1 MRAKNDTQSLF
12 HGDPTIWVITT
23 LDPRAEGKTHIG
35 KDRTSQV
42 IDVRYQ
48 EWFDNGEWKIY
59 SEVITNQNG
68 QCYKYYHEKVFSDM
82 SICSGIGVY
91 SYYLNELNGTMS
103 EAEAL
108 ARYKGSTDESVNR
121 TYVEKIEYYM
131 NSMGESLGGYD
142 EYMETH

>member
-1 MRAKNDTQSLF
+1 M
-12 HGDPTIWVITT
+12 
-23 LDPRAEGKTHIG
+23 
-35 KDRTSQV
+35 
-42 IDVRYQ
+42 RYQ

-91 SYYLNELNGTMS
+91 SYYLNKLNGTMS

-108 ARYKGSTDESVNR
+108 ARYKGSKNESENR
-121 TYVEKIEYYM
+121 EYVKKIEDYM